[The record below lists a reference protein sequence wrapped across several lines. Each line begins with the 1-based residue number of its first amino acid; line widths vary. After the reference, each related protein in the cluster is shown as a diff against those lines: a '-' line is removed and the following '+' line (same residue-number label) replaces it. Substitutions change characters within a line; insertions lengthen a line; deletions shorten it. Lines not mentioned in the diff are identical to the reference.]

1 MLKVLL
7 FLVSKLGTD
16 TALYLVISEMRKQS
30 NIDTED
36 AMKNTLRN
44 TLIALITFSS
54 SAAFAAGNSSATGG
68 GLLLS
73 LFIGFFALIIV
84 CQLVP
89 ATIMLVGILK
99 GLFGRDAKE
108 VTTH

>member
-1 MLKVLL
+1 
-7 FLVSKLGTD
+7 
-16 TALYLVISEMRKQS
+16 
-30 NIDTED
+30 
-36 AMKNTLRN
+36 MKNTLRN

-54 SAAFAAGNSSATGG
+54 SAFAAGSSAASGG

-89 ATIMLVGILK
+89 ATIMLVGTLR
-99 GLFGRDAKE
+99 GLFGRDNKE
-108 VTTH
+108 ITSH